1 MDIYATRR
9 PASRTSDTDIFCS
22 LQPGGQGTARTR
34 YARKII
40 GTSRTWAKTLII
52 SMLASSGILG
62 AVLVAPASP
71 AGATPSPPTL
81 YASPNGTASSGCAT
95 PPSSSSSDSDMCS
108 LHNAITVAEG
118 SAYSGIAVTILL
130 EHTDGNLCSTSD
142 TCTFSGTQSVSSGSE
157 ASLTIEGTGTG
168 SGSSAYSV
176 LDANGSGRAFTD
188 SASFLVRLDNVTV
201 TGGSIDATGGGIDN
215 NIGAT
220 MTVTDS
226 TISDNNA
233 PLHGGG
239 IFNNNGGT
247 MTVTDS
253 TISDNTAP
261 YGGGGIFN
269 FGSGPMTVAGTIVAD
284 QAAGGNCSGTVTD
297 AGYNLSNGTSCFGS
311 TPSGTGSI
319 SDATLDLG
327 TLGNYG
333 GPTQTVPLLGTP
345 STDQAIGAIT
355 PPATV
360 SFTPPAPSIALAR
373 PQATSGGSSVELCS
387 DTSYTTASG
396 YVADLSLD
404 QRGMARPSTGCSAGA
419 YQYVPPP
426 PIVSSISPSSGPTG
440 GGTSVTMTGT
450 NFSTTTGGTTI
461 DFGAGNPAT
470 AASCSTTSSCTAIS
484 PAGSGTVNIT
494 ATTTGGTSATSTADE
509 FAYTTPPPPPFPFA
523 PAITSVSPASGPAAG
538 GTSVTI
544 TGTKFSTATGGTTI
558 DFGSTPATAVSCSAT
573 SSCTA
578 ISPAGSG
585 TVNVTATTTGG
596 TSATS
601 SADEF
606 AYTTP
611 ATSTG
616 YHPIAP
622 TRICDTRSGNP
633 SNLSGAEAQCNG
645 HSLSANAP
653 LQVQV
658 TGLGAVPAS
667 GVSAVVLNV
676 TATNEASSGYMTIY
690 PGGSGIPAT
699 SNLNFLPGDPVAHLV
714 EVGVGQNGQ
723 VSILSNAT
731 TDVVVDVEGYY
742 LSSSATPT
750 GLYNGVSPTRVC
762 DTRSGNPSNLSGAE
776 AQCNGHT
783 LSANTPLQVQVT
795 GLAAVPASGVSAV
808 VLNLTATGFNS
819 NGYVTL
825 YPGGS
830 GVPITSNLNFHTGEG
845 PVTNE
850 VIVPV
855 TSTGSITI
863 VSDTTTDVIIDVE
876 GYFTSTSSTATG
888 SQFTPEATPARIL
901 DTRCGVNP
909 PPSACASE
917 NLPPANASIG
927 TLGAATS
934 VSVKVSGLGGV
945 PTSAKAVVV
954 NVTATDTT
962 SNGFLSVNPASTP
975 PETSNLNWTAGET
988 VSNLVIATIS
998 ASGAITIYNH
1008 SGSADVIV
1016 DVMGWYN

>member
-226 TISDNNA
+226 TMSANSANDGGGIFNNGTMTVTDSTISDNNGGAYGGAYGGGIDNNIGATMTVTDSTISDNNA

-269 FGSGPMTVAGTIVAD
+269 FGTGPMTVAGSIVAN
-284 QAAGGNCSGTVTD
+284 QGGGGNCGGTVTD

-333 GPTQTVPLLGTP
+333 GPTKTVPLLGTP
-345 STDQAIGAIT
+345 STDQATGAIT

-360 SFTPPAPSIALAR
+360 DLNPPPSPSVALAR

-396 YVADLSLD
+396 YVANLSLD
-404 QRGMARPSTGCSAGA
+404 QRGMARPGTGCSAGA

-426 PIVSSISPSSGPTG
+426 PP
-440 GGTSVTMTGT
+440 
-450 NFSTTTGGTTI
+450 
-461 DFGAGNPAT
+461 
-470 AASCSTTSSCTAIS
+470 
-484 PAGSGTVNIT
+484 
-494 ATTTGGTSATSTADE
+494 
-509 FAYTTPPPPPFPFA
+509 PPPPPFPFA

-645 HSLSANAP
+645 HSLSANTP

-776 AQCNGHT
+776 AQCNGHS

-830 GVPITSNLNFHTGEG
+830 GIPPTSNLNFHTGGG

-1008 SGSADVIV
+1008 SGSVDAIV